1 MAALRHYETI
11 IIFSPDL
18 NEKELEKKSEEYISF
33 LKKRKAEIVHT
44 SLSPKKKLAYPI
56 QKKAY
61 GIYQSI
67 LFKSLPTIIDPLELQ
82 YRRSADVLRFM
93 TLSLDEEAVLY
104 KAKERAE
111 KSKKKS
117 EQNDNYQK
125 DNA

>member
-1 MAALRHYETI
+1 MAALRHYQTI
-11 IIFSPDL
+11 IIFSPHL
-18 NEKELEKKSEEYISF
+18 KEEELAKKSEEYITF

-44 SLSPKKKLAYPI
+44 SISPKKKLAYPI

-61 GIYQSI
+61 GIYQTI
-67 LFKSLPTIIDPLELQ
+67 LFKSLPTVIDSLELQ

-104 KAKERAE
+104 KEKERVE
-111 KSKKKS
+111 KAKKESK
-117 EQNDNYQK
+117 QTNNPQK

>member
-1 MAALRHYETI
+1 MAALKHYETI

-18 NEKELEKKSEEYISF
+18 NEEELEKKSEEYITF
-33 LKKRKAEIVHT
+33 LKKQKAEIVH
-44 SLSPKKKLAYPI
+44 SSVSSKKKLAYPI

-61 GIYQSI
+61 GFYQSI
-67 LFKSLPTIIDPLELQ
+67 LFKGAPTIIDPLELQ

-104 KAKERAE
+104 KE
-111 KSKKKS
+111 KKRTEKANQKS
-117 EQNDNYQK
+117 EQTNDSQK

>member
-18 NEKELEKKSEEYISF
+18 DEKELEKKGEEYISF
-33 LKKRKAEIVHT
+33 LQKRKAEIVHT
-44 SLSPKKKLAYPI
+44 SVSPKKKLAYPI

-67 LFKSLPTIIDPLELQ
+67 LFKGSPTIIDLLELQ

-104 KAKERAE
+104 KEKEREE
-111 KSKKKS
+111 KAKKKS
-117 EQNDNYQK
+117 EQTDNSQK

>member
-1 MAALRHYETI
+1 MAALKHYETI

-18 NEKELEKKSEEYISF
+18 NEKELDKKSEEYISF
-33 LKKRKAEIVHT
+33 LKKQKAEIVHT
-44 SLSPKKKLAYPI
+44 SVSPKKKLAYPI

-61 GIYQSI
+61 GFYQSI
-67 LFKSLPTIIDPLELQ
+67 LFKGEPTIIDPLELQ

-93 TLSLDEEAVLY
+93 TLSIDEEAMLY

-111 KSKKKS
+111 KAKKQS
-117 EQNDNYQK
+117 EQINNPQK